1 MAGNAIETFE
11 LRKVYNEDKVAVQS
25 LTLNVKR
32 GEVFGYLG
40 PNGAGKT
47 TSIKMLLGL
56 VSPTAGSGLLL
67 GKPIGTP
74 EVRGKV
80 GFLPE
85 HFRFHEWMQIDEF
98 LDFHGKLYGMS
109 KADRAERIPYLLEL
123 VDLKD
128 VGKKRLGNF
137 SKGMTQRAGL
147 AMSLLPRPDIVFLDE
162 PTSGLD
168 PFGRLLVRDVIRTA
182 RDEGTTVFLNSHLL
196 GEVEVTCDRVA
207 FIRLGKVVKAG
218 SIDELSGGLVRV
230 IVRFENYQERF
241 MNALTEWGTLINH
254 DTIPK
259 KFGERDIVISL
270 PDEPYIAQLI
280 EWLVGQH
287 IPIYGVVPQRLSL
300 EDLFVQIMSDKQQEQ
315 TAPTSTPLQVEQPE
329 TQEVMVP

>member
-1 MAGNAIETFE
+1 MSTNAIETFE
-11 LRKVYNEDKVAVQS
+11 LRKVYNEDKVAVEG
-25 LTLNVKR
+25 LTLRVKR

-56 VSPTAGSGLLL
+56 VSPTSGSGLLL
-67 GKPIGTP
+67 GQPIGTP
-74 EVRGKV
+74 SARAKA

-85 HFRFHEWMQIDEF
+85 HFRFHEWMQIEEF
-98 LDFHGKLYGMS
+98 LNFHGKLYGMS
-109 KADRAERIPYLLEL
+109 KADRAQRIPYLLDL
-123 VDLKD
+123 VDLTD

-168 PFGRLLVRDVIRTA
+168 PFGRLLVRDVIRAA

-207 FIRLGKVVKAG
+207 FIRAGRVVKAG

-230 IVRFENYQERF
+230 SIKFEAYEPRYIE
-241 MNALTEWGTLINH
+241 ALQEWGRLVAHETNPQKISERELTIN
-254 DTIPK
+254 
-259 KFGERDIVISL
+259 L
-270 PDEPYIAQLI
+270 PDEAYIARLI
-280 EWLVGQH
+280 EWLVEQR
-287 IPIYGVVPQRLSL
+287 ISIYGVTPQRLSL
-300 EDLFVQIMSDKQQEQ
+300 EDLFVQIMSNKDDNA
-315 TAPTSTPLQVEQPE
+315 APQIAVTPEIPTPQA
-329 TQEVMVP
+329 EVLVP

>member
-1 MAGNAIETFE
+1 MTDYAIETFE
-11 LRKVYNEDKVAVQS
+11 LRKVYNEEKVAVQG
-25 LTLNVKR
+25 LTLQVKR

-56 VSPTAGSGLLL
+56 VSPTSGRGLLL
-67 GKPIGTP
+67 GQQIGTP
-74 EVRGKV
+74 PARAKV

-85 HFRFHEWMQIDEF
+85 HFRFHEWMQVEEF

-109 KADRAERIPYLLEL
+109 KAERAERIPYLLDLVEL
-123 VDLKD
+123 SD

-147 AMSLLPRPDIVFLDE
+147 AMALMPKPDIVFLDE

-182 RDEGTTVFLNSHLL
+182 REEGSTVFLNSHLL

-207 FIRLGKVVKAG
+207 FIRAGRVVKAG

-230 IVRFENYQERF
+230 IVKFEMFEPHWLE
-241 MNALTEWGTLINH
+241 ALGEWGREVGHEGN
-254 DTIPK
+254 PK
-259 KFGERDIVISL
+259 KFSERAIVVNL
-270 PDEPYIAQLI
+270 PDESYVPQLVD
-280 EWLVGQH
+280 WLVGQG
-287 IPIYGVVPQRLSL
+287 IRVYGITPQRLSL
-300 EDLFVQIMSDKQQEQ
+300 EDLFVQIMGNKNEPEQ
-315 TAPTSTPLQVEQPE
+315 TVKEMTAPIERHEEMLVS
-329 TQEVMVP
+329 